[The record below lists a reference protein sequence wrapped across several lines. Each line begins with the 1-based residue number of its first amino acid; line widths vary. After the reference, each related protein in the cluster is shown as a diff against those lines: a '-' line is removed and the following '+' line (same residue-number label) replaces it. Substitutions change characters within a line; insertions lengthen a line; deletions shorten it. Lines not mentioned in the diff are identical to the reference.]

1 MHGIN
6 YLGLS
11 SITKQNEMKKSGGD
25 DDELD
30 SFLFTYLAVEVC
42 IENNQNAGAIRILD
56 AADWAKPELDIA
68 STRLHSRLKRRS
80 DVLERLFHSVV
91 RSDVDAATKVMRRF
105 VVTNSDGGVGVKM
118 PSVFYDEIMLQSL
131 SRKNVDVA
139 VKLFHESHEAGIFI
153 KEFTALR
160 LVEELGVACRVPLAR
175 QIFNFCSGLGMIAK
189 LVGSFLVRLPV
200 FTARSEILVQLVL
213 EQRLTFLGYK
223 VRRNEIKAEPLVIR
237 TTGK

>member
-1 MHGIN
+1 
-6 YLGLS
+6 
-11 SITKQNEMKKSGGD
+11 MKKSGGD